1 MRWTTAGEA
10 VAAIPD
16 GATVALTG
24 SGGGLVEADAILA
37 TIEETFLRTGHPRD
51 LTVVHA
57 LGIGDGKGSG
67 LGRLA
72 HEGLVKRVIGGHWFW
87 SPVLQAMARD
97 EVIEA
102 YSLPAGVI
110 STLLREIGAGRPGLI
125 TRIGMGTFADPQFG
139 GGRCNAR
146 ATDQLVER
154 VSFDGR
160 TYLRYKPF
168 RVDVGIVRGSQAD
181 PVGNISLRNE
191 PADLDA
197 YAVALAAHNSDGR
210 VIAQVRERVGG
221 SFVPARL
228 VRIPGVLVDDLVLV
242 PEQRQCAV
250 CEYDP
255 AISGEAPMPVEHPM
269 LQMPE
274 GIRRIIAQ
282 RAAREVTPGLSLNFG
297 FGIPGGI
304 PSILDDR
311 GLLASCWG
319 SVEQGIHNGRMM
331 DGAMFGAARYPQA
344 IVSSVDQFDF
354 FGGGGIDLA
363 FLGMGEM
370 GSTGDVNV
378 SRLGDTLV
386 GPGGFIDIT
395 QGARKVVFCGTF
407 EAKGLDVT
415 VRDGTLHI
423 RSPGRISKLV
433 EQVRQ
438 VTFSG
443 AEARAQ
449 GTAVLYVT
457 ERAVFRLA
465 QEGIE
470 LIEVADGVDVQ
481 RDILDRMEFQP
492 IVRNVVRMPLE
503 HAG

>member
-1 MRWTTAGEA
+1 
-10 VAAIPD
+10 
-16 GATVALTG
+16 
-24 SGGGLVEADAILA
+24 
-37 TIEETFLRTGHPRD
+37 
-51 LTVVHA
+51 
-57 LGIGDGKGSG
+57 
-67 LGRLA
+67 
-72 HEGLVKRVIGGHWFW
+72 
-87 SPVLQAMARD
+87 
-97 EVIEA
+97 
-102 YSLPAGVI
+102 
-110 STLLREIGAGRPGLI
+110 
-125 TRIGMGTFADPQFG
+125 
-139 GGRCNAR
+139 
-146 ATDQLVER
+146 
-154 VSFDGR
+154 
-160 TYLRYKPF
+160 
-168 RVDVGIVRGSQAD
+168 
-181 PVGNISLRNE
+181 
-191 PADLDA
+191 
-197 YAVALAAHNSDGR
+197 
-210 VIAQVRERVGG
+210 
-221 SFVPARL
+221 
-228 VRIPGVLVDDLVLV
+228 VRINGVLVDDLVLV

-255 AISGEAPMPVEHPM
+255 AISVEAPMPVEHPM
-269 LQMPE
+269 LEMPE

-378 SRLGDTLV
+378 SRPGDTLV

-423 RSPGRISKLV
+423 RSPGRIAKLM
-433 EQVRQ
+433 ERVRH

-443 AEARAQ
+443 AEARAH

-470 LIEVADGVDVQ
+470 LIEVADGADVQ
-481 RDILDRMEFQP
+481 RDILERMEFQP
-492 IVRNVVRMPLE
+492 IVRNVGRIGGVRGKEDAQLRNPSTVRGAVTNARDRRARGSVLFAGAGEVCGTATRRGGPLGVDRPE
-503 HAG
+503 RVAWTATARARARGCRTPWRSRPQQFDAPWWLRQQSASFS